1 MTRHTA
7 LTWDHP
13 RGYDALARAARR
25 FNAAHPDEPLVW
37 ETQPLEGF
45 ESHPIAD
52 LCSRYDLVVL
62 DHPHIGEAIAADCL
76 QPLDAVFPQ
85 RFLDQVARRTVG
97 PCLDSYRMAGRTWA
111 LPLDAATQV
120 MAVQPE
126 VRKDRVPTTWEEL
139 IAYADRHGGVALCL
153 AGPHALL
160 TFLSIVASLGHR
172 RFGDAERRFIPAG
185 EGRRAYDILRRLFNS
200 PSRAVIDMNPIH
212 MLEHMTE
219 SRDIAICPLIYQ
231 YVTYSEPD
239 QVRPLDFHDAP
250 RVASSHSPGSILG
263 GTGIAVTKRCRMS
276 PALADHLQW
285 LMDEDTQT
293 GLVAETNGQPSA
305 VSTWRSAAVNEEVR
319 NFYRNTLET
328 MSAASIRPRFDGYIA
343 VQTALS
349 AHIRDSLVTG
359 QSTDDFVASV
369 ADYLV
374 AADRDRLVRGH
385 AA

>member
-1 MTRHTA
+1 MTRYTA

-13 RGYDALARAARR
+13 RGYDALARAAEH
-25 FNAAHPDEPLVW
+25 FNAAHAGDTLVW

-76 QPLDAVFPQ
+76 LPLETVFPQ
-85 RFLDQVARRTVG
+85 RFLDAVAHSTVG
-97 PCLDSYRMAGRTWA
+97 PCLESYRMAGRTWA

-120 MAVQPE
+120 MAVQPDNL
-126 VRKDRVPTTWEEL
+126 KDSVPTTWDRL
-139 IAYADRHGGVALCL
+139 IAYAERHGGVALCL

-160 TFLSIVASLGHR
+160 TFLSLVASLGHR
-172 RFGDAERRFIPAG
+172 RFDDAGSRFIPREAG
-185 EGRRAYDILRRLFNS
+185 RQAYEILRRLFAA
-200 PSRAVIDMNPIH
+200 PSRAAIEMNPIR
-212 MLEHMTE
+212 MLGHMTV

-231 YVTYSEPD
+231 YVTYSERD
-239 QVRPLDFHDAP
+239 QARPLDVYDAP
-250 RVASSHSPGSILG
+250 RVASSSRPGSILG
-263 GTGIAVTKRCRMS
+263 GTGIAVSTRCQMS

-285 LMDEDTQT
+285 LMSDTAQA
-293 GLVAETNGQPSA
+293 GIVVDANGQPSA
-305 VSTWRSAAVNEEVR
+305 VSAWRSAAVNGDVR

-343 VQTALS
+343 AQSRLS
-349 AHIRDSLVTG
+349 AHIRDSLATG
-359 QSTDDFVASV
+359 RSIDDFMVSI

-374 AADRDRLVRGH
+374 LEGKEGLVRGH

>member
-13 RGYDALARAARR
+13 RGYDALARAAAR
-25 FNAAHPDEPLVW
+25 FNAAHPGESLVW

-62 DHPHIGEAIAADCL
+62 DHPHIGEAIEAACL
-76 QPLDAVFPQ
+76 QPLDAVFPPW
-85 RFLDQVARRTVG
+85 FLDQVARRTVG
-97 PCLDSYRMAGRTWA
+97 PCLASYRMAGRTWA

-126 VRKDRVPTTWEEL
+126 ALTGSVPTTWADL

-172 RFGDAERRFIPAG
+172 RFGEAGRRFIPAE
-185 EGRRAYDILRRLFNS
+185 EGRRAYEILRRLFTA
-200 PSRAVIDMNPIH
+200 PSRAVMEMNPIH

-219 SRDIAICPLIYQ
+219 GRDIAICPLIYQ
-231 YVTYSEPD
+231 YVTYCEPD
-239 QVRPLDFHDAP
+239 QARPLDFHDAP
-250 RVASSHSPGSILG
+250 RVAPSHRPGSILG

-285 LMDEDTQT
+285 LMSEDAQT

-305 VSTWRSAAVNEEVR
+305 VSAWRSAAVNEGVR
-319 NFYRNTLET
+319 NFYRNTLQT
-328 MSAASIRPRFDGYIA
+328 MDAASIRPRFNGYIA
-343 VQTALS
+343 VQAALS
-349 AHIRDSLVTG
+349 AHIRDCLATG
-359 QSTDDFVASV
+359 RSTDDFMASI

-374 AADRDRLVRGH
+374 AEDEDGLVRGH

>member
-1 MTRHTA
+1 MTRHIA

-13 RGYDALARAARR
+13 RGYDALARAAGP
-25 FNAAHPDEPLVW
+25 FNAAHADESLVW

-76 QPLDAVFPQ
+76 QPLETVLPQ
-85 RFLDQVARRTVG
+85 RFLDQVARMTVG
-97 PCLDSYRMAGRTWA
+97 PCLASYRMAGRTWA

-126 VRKDRVPTTWEEL
+126 ALKGSVPATWEEL
-139 IAYADRHGGVALCL
+139 IAYADRHGSVALCL

-172 RFGDAERRFIPAG
+172 RFGEAGRRFIPAVA
-185 EGRRAYDILRRLFNS
+185 GRRAYEILRRLFTA
-200 PSRAVIDMNPIH
+200 PSRAVIEMNPIH
-212 MLEHMTE
+212 MLEHMTA

-231 YVTYSEPD
+231 YVTYCERD
-239 QVRPLDFHDAP
+239 QLRPLDFHDAP
-250 RVASSHSPGSILG
+250 RVASSHRPGSILG

-276 PALADHLQW
+276 PALADHLKW
-285 LMDEDTQT
+285 LMSEDAQT
-293 GLVAETNGQPSA
+293 GLVAETSGQPSA
-305 VSTWRSAAVNEEVR
+305 VSAWRSAALNEEVR

-349 AHIRDSLVTG
+349 AHIRDSLMAG
-359 QSTDDFVASV
+359 RSSDDFMVSI

-374 AADRDRLVRGH
+374 PGGEEGLVRGH